1 MDQEQASLKDKAART
16 ERDGCGMARAA
27 ELLGETWTLLIIREI
42 LFGVTRF
49 DQIHDNLEL
58 PRSVLSKRLRRL
70 VDAGVLRKRTYREA
84 GQRPRQQYVLTP
96 AGVDLA
102 LPMIALM
109 HWGSKH
115 LVHGAA
121 SGEIV
126 RRTSG
131 EKLSIGAVD
140 PKGGAVALPE
150 IEFRRRA

>member
-1 MDQEQASLKDKAART
+1 
-16 ERDGCGMARAA
+16 MARASV
-27 ELLGETWTLLIIREI
+27 LLGEPWTMLIIREV

-49 DQIHDNLEL
+49 DQIHANLDL
-58 PRSVLSKRLRRL
+58 PRSVLSKRLKHL
-70 VDAGVLRKRTYREA
+70 IDAGVLRKRDYREV
-84 GQRPRQQYVLTP
+84 GQRPRQQYVLTA

-115 LVHGAA
+115 LINGNA

-126 RRTSG
+126 SRTSG
-131 EKLSIGAVD
+131 ERLSIGAVAPD
-140 PKGGAVALPE
+140 GEAVALPE